1 VVMRPRRLTR
11 TDRTPIGW
19 PPHVLGAR
27 LPRQWTDLEADDPT
41 VVIGAGRAPFRYV
54 DLCRLGD
61 LLARLTQGARATGS

>member
-1 VVMRPRRLTR
+1 
-11 TDRTPIGW
+11 
-19 PPHVLGAR
+19 VLGAR